1 VILEQALKDIEDSS
15 ITGKAIIADVLTE
28 GEVIL
33 LFNHE
38 RTLKA
43 SYKEFETR
51 IGAIRQVGK
60 DFVEQGNGRIHLT
73 VRFSRSL
80 R

>member
-1 VILEQALKDIEDSS
+1 MNLEQALKDIEDSC

-33 LFNHE
+33 QFNHE
-38 RTLKA
+38 CTLKA

-51 IGAIRQVGK
+51 IGAI
-60 DFVEQGNGRIHLT
+60 VELEKISWSKAMAEFT
-73 VRFSRSL
+73 
-80 R
+80 